1 MSTSHG
7 AFKNYYEVLRVRPYD
22 PPELIQAAYM
32 AQIKQWHPDRFQN
45 ADAYTQA
52 QAHERT
58 KLILEAKRVLLDP
71 VRKAE
76 YDAEF
81 AARFP
86 KRFEKLSTRAR
97 VKQRQITIEDLM
109 AGYGFPINEHIAQA
123 RTEPLSDPHEFKW
136 LSFSTRVNP
145 RLQRVI
151 FNVNHFLDRNPDCEV
166 RFKFHYNMDWT
177 DFSRQRIYPVHY
189 RSNVALVEMQARRK
203 SQKGRWI
210 YSKPISKTVVV
221 TNYDAAMQERNA
233 ILRHLR
239 TVRNRMALK
248 LIIVLLGSAMA
259 PMCLPTILI

>member
-1 MSTSHG
+1 MPASHG

-45 ADAYTQA
+45 ADAYMQA

-97 VKQRQITIEDLM
+97 VKQRQVTVEDLM
-109 AGYGFPINEHIAQA
+109 AGYGFPINEKAA
-123 RTEPLSDPHEFKW
+123 AAKAVPPSNLYEFKW

-151 FNVNHFLDRNPDCEV
+151 FNVNHFLDNNPDCEV

-177 DFSRQRIYPVHY
+177 EFSRQRIYPIAY
-189 RSNVALVEMQARRK
+189 RSNVALVEMQARRP
-203 SQKGRWI
+203 SSKGRWI
-210 YSKPISKTVVV
+210 YSPIICKTVVV
-221 TNYDAAMQERNA
+221 TNYDAAMQEREL
-233 ILRHLR
+233 IFRHLR
-239 TVRNRMALK
+239 KVRNRMALK
-248 LIIVLLGSAMA
+248 LVIVLLGSAIA
-259 PMCLPTILI
+259 ALTLPILTA

>member
-1 MSTSHG
+1 MPTSSG

-45 ADAYTQA
+45 ADAYMQA

-71 VRKAE
+71 AKKAA

-97 VKQRQITIEDLM
+97 VKQRQVTIEDLM
-109 AGYGFPINEHIAQA
+109 AGYGFPINQQA
-123 RTEPLSDPHEFKW
+123 RAAETPSNLHEFKW
-136 LSFSTRVNP
+136 LAFSTRVNP

-166 RFKFHYNMDWT
+166 RFRFHYDQDWT
-177 DFSRQRIYPVHY
+177 DFSRQRIYPMQY
-189 RSNVALVEMQARRK
+189 RGNVALVEMQARRK
-203 SQKGRWI
+203 LPNGKYI
-210 YSKPISKTVVV
+210 YSRPIFKTVVV
-221 TNYDAAMQERNA
+221 TNYDAAMKERA
-233 ILRHLR
+233 EILAHLDR
-239 TVRNRMALK
+239 IRNRMAFK
-248 LIIVLLGSAMA
+248 LVIALLSATVACANFPTCIV
-259 PMCLPTILI
+259 